1 MSVVIRLS
9 KTGKRG
15 TRIFRVVVVEKRQKR
30 DSMPIENLGSYTPA
44 TKHSQQISAINENR
58 IKYWQ
63 SKGALLSPAVKQML
77 TQKS

>member
-9 KTGKRG
+9 KTGKKG
-15 TRIFRVVVVEKRQKR
+15 TRIFRVVAVEKRQKR
-30 DSMPIENLGSYTPA
+30 DSMPLENLGSYTPA
-44 TKHSQQISAINENR
+44 TKQSQQISAINGER

-63 SKGALLSPAVKQML
+63 SKGALLSAAVTHLL